1 MSLKPKLELSKKTDV
16 ELDNY
21 TQDKVT
27 RITGNTYFPS
37 AQATIALVALAL
49 VKYAAALGIQNGTK
63 ADTAT
68 KNNLRAEVEKL
79 LTKTATL
86 CALDADDND
95 ALFLTSGF
103 AVAETRTPVG
113 EHPKPTQFQV
123 ELSVNEGE
131 ATASMEPFPKARG
144 FSFAWTKDPLTAT
157 SNWTV
162 IPWPKRS
169 YTFQGLPS
177 GAKVWIK
184 GGAVSP
190 DGTINY
196 SDPVGRIIQ

>member
-27 RITGNTYFPS
+27 RITGNAAFPS

-49 VKYAAALGIQNGTK
+49 AKYAAALGIQNGTK

-68 KNNLRAEVEKL
+68 KNNLRAEIEKL

-103 AVAETRTPVG
+103 GVAETRTPVG
-113 EHPKPTQFQV
+113 EQPKPTQFQV

-162 IPWPKRS
+162 VPWPKRS